1 MKKFWVNKSFLATG
15 HAIFLDEQMAKEDE
29 IVDEPYVT
37 SHECTVS
44 DEEYKVVC
52 EYVKSQ
58 GKEKICEYR
67 KILDKFEIL

>member
-1 MKKFWVNKSFLATG
+1 MKKFWVNKSFFATG

-44 DEEYKVVC
+44 DEEC
-52 EYVKSQ
+52 
-58 GKEKICEYR
+58 KIAR
-67 KILDKFEIL
+67 